1 MPHIYAHSVCVS
13 NLGTSFPC
21 GVENAKK
28 NTAGKEG
35 NNKLMGWCN
44 IQKKGWTPLWKHLQ

>member
-44 IQKKGWTPLWKHLQ
+44 IQKKGWIPLWKHLQ